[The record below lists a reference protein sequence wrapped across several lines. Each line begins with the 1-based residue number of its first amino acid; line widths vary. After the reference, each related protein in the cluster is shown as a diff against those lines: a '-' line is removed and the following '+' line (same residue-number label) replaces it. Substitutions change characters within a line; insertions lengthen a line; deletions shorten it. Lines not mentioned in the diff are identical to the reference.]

1 MVTIVVLGL
10 CHRNN
15 DLFGKIKST
24 RRRTTPAIAMPG
36 TETCCCMS
44 RAMIGGKSRGH
55 RITYNILQYREI
67 ISIFAK

>member
-24 RRRTTPAIAMPG
+24 RNVLEPPVMPQPKDWLDKLFTRTTPND
-36 TETCCCMS
+36 
-44 RAMIGGKSRGH
+44 K
-55 RITYNILQYREI
+55 
-67 ISIFAK
+67 FASKVRFL

>member
-24 RRRTTPAIAMPG
+24 RNVLVP
-36 TETCCCMS
+36 S
-44 RAMIGGKSRGH
+44 
-55 RITYNILQYREI
+55 
-67 ISIFAK
+67 ISLASSKAAKNLHPKVL